1 MSSVQDPLGITPADS
16 DFGNA
21 RRLVAEHL
29 GDVRYVHVWKSWLV
43 FDGARLKRD
52 ESGEMMRRAKAVAQR
67 LFTESIEA
75 EAGSERRKQLV
86 KHALR
91 SSNYN
96 GLRNMIAAAESESD
110 VPVAPHELDADPWL
124 FNCRN
129 GVVDLRSG
137 EIRPAGPEQLIT
149 KVSPAAYDPN
159 AGCPTWLAF
168 LDRILDGDTEL
179 IEFLRR
185 AIGYTLAGHT
195 SEQVLFLLHG
205 GGANGKTTLLELI
218 RHIAGDYASQVP
230 ADSLMATRMGGGIP
244 NDLARLPGARFVS
257 AVETDEGRR
266 LAEGLVKRIT
276 GGDTITARFLHAE
289 WFDFRPQFTLWLAA
303 NHLPTIHGTDDAI
316 WRRIRLIPF
325 NVQIPEAER
334 DPHLD
339 AKLKAEA
346 DGILAWAI
354 GGAIDWA
361 HGGLTQPAAVIR
373 STRTY
378 RAEQDTLGDF
388 LTERCHLA
396 EGAWATVGHT
406 FEAYVAWCEAN
417 GERPRSNRWL
427 TQQLA
432 ARGIGR
438 GQLTT
443 GDRARTY
450 LGLGLLTEEQNRLE
464 QQ

>member
-1 MSSVQDPLGITPADS
+1 MSSVQDPPGLTPHDS
-16 DFGNA
+16 DLGNA
-21 RRLVAEHL
+21 RRLVAENL
-29 GDVRYVHVWKSWLV
+29 ADVRYVHVWNSWLV
-43 FDGARLKRD
+43 FDGQRLKRD
-52 ESGEMMRRAKAVAQR
+52 ESGEMMRRAKAVAQQ
-67 LFTESIEA
+67 LFMESLEL
-75 EAGSERRKQLV
+75 EPGSDRRKQLT

-96 GLRNMIAAAESESD
+96 GLRSMVAAAESEAG
-110 VPVAPHELDADPWL
+110 VPVAPQELDADPWL

-129 GVVDLRSG
+129 GVIDVRTL

-149 KVSPAAYDPN
+149 KVSPAAYDPTVE
-159 AGCPTWLAF
+159 CPTWLAF
-168 LDRILDGDTEL
+168 LDRILDRDPEL
-179 IEFLRR
+179 IEFARR
-185 AIGYTLAGHT
+185 AIGYTLTGHT
-195 SEQVLFLLHG
+195 TEQVLFLLHG
-205 GGANGKTTLLELI
+205 GGANGKTTLLETV

-334 DPHLD
+334 DPRLD

-346 DGILAWAI
+346 DGILTWALE
-354 GGAIDWA
+354 GARRWA
-361 HGGLTQPAAVIR
+361 TEGLTQPAAVIR

-388 LTERCHLA
+388 LAERCHLA
-396 EGAWATVGHT
+396 EGAWATVGQT
-406 FEAYVAWCEAN
+406 FDAYIAWCGAN
-417 GERPRSNRWL
+417 GERARSNRWL
-427 TQQLA
+427 TQQLQ

-450 LGLGLLTEEQNRLE
+450 LGLGLLDDEQNTLE